1 MSLEPGARLDAY
13 EIVRPLGSGGMG
25 EVWLAT
31 EVRLGRKVAL
41 KLLPA
46 DFTRDASRVLRF
58 DQEARAASG
67 LNHPNVCTIHAL
79 GETPDGLRYI
89 AMEYVEGETLRQRLA
104 TTRISMRA
112 ALDIAIQVAAALGA
126 AHASGIV
133 HRDIKPENVMLRPDG
148 FVKVL
153 DFGLAKLAP
162 SPAEVAGADS
172 TRLALK
178 TEAGVVV
185 GTAAYMSPEQARG
198 QEVDARTDIW
208 SLGVLLYET
217 VAGRSPFAA
226 PSGTEVLAAILDRDP
241 LPLARFDPD
250 TPAELQRIVTKCLR
264 KERALRYQTVQ
275 DLLLDLQALREELP
289 AQARSGSG
297 PAALSA
303 TATEPRVASGSI
315 APARPGRRLV
325 LAGTAAVLIVGG
337 ALGAWWWR
345 TKARTGSSTA
355 GAPVKRTL
363 TRLTFAPGLQTD
375 VTFSPDGR
383 FIAYASDQG
392 GNFDIW
398 VQPIA
403 GGGDPVQVTKSPAAD
418 TEPDW
423 SPDGSQIVF
432 RSERDGG
439 GLFVVSALGGA
450 ERRLAAFGVR
460 PKWSPDGSRILFASA
475 PAGFDSGA
483 LFLVGTDGSP
493 PQRVLERVTADDT
506 LLISWAWHPDG
517 RRVSLLAQTVAQ
529 PQPVVHTVALD
540 GGSPIAT
547 TVPPPL
553 PAGGDVRFGEFAW
566 AASGT
571 AMYFEMSVKFVS
583 NLWRLDVD
591 ASTLKAGPLVQLTG
605 GAGQDTRMA
614 VARDGKRVAF
624 TTKAEA
630 IRLWSYHLDAL
641 TGLIRGAGEP
651 VTDPTMAMPA
661 YAALAPDGRQLAYA
675 ITGVGTGR
683 WELWIKDLVTGRT
696 HVVSRDNHDR
706 FDPHWSADG
715 GRLVYYWSRGGDSG
729 TATEWPAATAAVR
742 QLPGGDEILLS
753 TPKPEGVQPHDWSP
767 DGYSILLSWT
777 PPPWQR
783 TVLALWPVAAAP
795 NADREA
801 RLVAGEPAYHLWQA
815 RFSPN
820 GRWIS
825 FLAVTRNTAVLCVV
839 PSSAREVRASDWS
852 CASDSSIWTD
862 KPRWSSN
869 GKRLYV
875 WRRNGSIFN
884 VWTLPFKD
892 ARGTVVGAPVQVT
905 QFDSPAHRIWAD
917 DLALAEPSVSGDR
930 MILPVA
936 DATGSVWMLDNADK

>member
-1 MSLEPGARLDAY
+1 MPLEPGARLDAY

-46 DFTRDASRVLRF
+46 DVTRDASRVMRF
-58 DQEARAASG
+58 EQEARAASG
-67 LNHPNVCTIHAL
+67 LSHPNVCTIHAL

-104 TTRISMRA
+104 TTRVSIRA
-112 ALDIAIQVAAALGA
+112 ALDIAIQVAAALSA

-133 HRDIKPENVMLRPDG
+133 HRDIKPENVMVRPDG

-264 KERALRYQTVQ
+264 KEHALRYQTVQ
-275 DLLLDLQALREELP
+275 DLLLDLQALRDELP

-297 PAALSA
+297 PAALST
-303 TATEPRVASGSI
+303 TAEPQVASGSVV
-315 APARPGRRLV
+315 PARPRRRLV
-325 LAGTAAVLIVGG
+325 LAGTVAVLIVGI

-345 TKARTGSSTA
+345 AISQTESPPAP
-355 GAPVKRTL
+355 APVERTL

-403 GGGDPVQVTKSPAAD
+403 GGGDPVKVTKSPAAD

-423 SPDGSQIVF
+423 SPDGGQIVF
-432 RSERDGG
+432 RSERDGS
-439 GLFVVSALGGA
+439 GLFVVSALGGP
-450 ERRLAAFGVR
+450 ERRLTTFGVR

-493 PQRVLERVTADDT
+493 PQRVLERVTADAT
-506 LLISWAWHPDG
+506 LLTSWAWHPDG
-517 RRVSLLAQTVAQ
+517 RRVSLLRQ
-529 PQPVVHTVALD
+529 PLSSQPVVHTIALD
-540 GGSPIAT
+540 GGSPVV
-547 TVPPPL
+547 TVPPL
-553 PAGGDVRFGEFAW
+553 PAGGDVRVGDFAW
-566 AASGT
+566 AASGA

-591 ASTLKAGPLVQLTG
+591 PSTLKAGSLERLTG

-614 VARDGKRVAF
+614 IARDGKKVAF

-630 IRLWSYHLDAL
+630 IRLWSYRLDAV
-641 TGLIRGAGEP
+641 TGRILGAGEP

-661 YAALAPDGRQLAYA
+661 YAALAPDGHHLAYS

-706 FDPHWSADG
+706 FDPHWSADSR
-715 GRLVYYWSRGGDSG
+715 RLVYYWGRGGESS
-729 TATEWPAATAAVR
+729 TASAWPEATAALR
-742 QLPGGDEILLS
+742 QLPDGDEVLLS
-753 TPKPEGVQPHDWSP
+753 TPRPQGVQPHDWAP
-767 DGYSILLSWT
+767 DGKSILVSWT
-777 PPPWQR
+777 PQPGQQR
-783 TVLALWPVAAAP
+783 TVLSLWPVAAAP
-795 NADREA
+795 HADKQA
-801 RLVAGEPAYHLWQA
+801 TFVAGDPKHDLWQA

-825 FLAVTRNTAVLCVV
+825 FLAVAGERAVVCVV
-839 PSSAREVRASDWS
+839 PSSARSTTRADWK
-852 CASDSSIWTD
+852 CLTDPAIWTD
-862 KPRWSSN
+862 KPRWSSD
-869 GKRLYV
+869 GKQLYV
-875 WRRNGSIFN
+875 WRRHGSFFN
-884 VWTLPFKD
+884 VWALPFDD
-892 ARGTVVGAPVQVT
+892 AGGAVAGAPVQVT

-917 DLALAEPSVSGDR
+917 DLALAEQSVSGTR

-936 DATGSVWMLDNADK
+936 EATGSVWMLDDVDK